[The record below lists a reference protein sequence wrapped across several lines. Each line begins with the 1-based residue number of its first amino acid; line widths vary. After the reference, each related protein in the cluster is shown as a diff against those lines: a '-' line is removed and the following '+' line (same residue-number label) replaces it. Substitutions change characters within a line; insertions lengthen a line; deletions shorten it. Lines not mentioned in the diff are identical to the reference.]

1 MYGILSLSASI
12 QIHASSGKTLTRSI
26 DTPARPAL
34 TTNACLE
41 YFALLTYDIYV
52 YWHLFFRFFDDYER
66 DEDGNYVVN
75 SAGNVWDDH
84 DHGEVSR

>member
-1 MYGILSLSASI
+1 M
-12 QIHASSGKTLTRSI
+12 TRSI

-66 DEDGNYVVN
+66 DEDGNYDFEDGG
-75 SAGNVWDDH
+75 AGNVSPRSW
-84 DHGEVSR
+84 

>member
-34 TTNACLE
+34 TTNACLK
-41 YFALLTYDIYV
+41 YFARLTYGI
-52 YWHLFFRFFDDYER
+52 YWHLFSDVLVIMKAMMMVTMILRM
-66 DEDGNYVVN
+66 VVLEMCHQ
-75 SAGNVWDDH
+75 DH
-84 DHGEVSR
+84 DEVSC